1 MKSFPL
7 SQRDLLKCSSINSV
21 NLALG
26 YTLESSETL
35 LKRNTKSLFYHNF
48 WGQSYDF
55 IGFKAPQVIL
65 MWDQC

>member
-26 YTLESSETL
+26 YTLESGWEL
-35 LKRNTKSLFYHNF
+35 LRYTDP
-48 WGQSYDF
+48 QS
-55 IGFKAPQVIL
+55 
-65 MWDQC
+65 